1 MTGVAAPGT
10 EDIDPQI
17 IAGIPDNE
25 LADYLIWRERV
36 RNTNISEKTLLA
48 TDFLNHFNEIVMLVE
63 MVPDMP
69 EMIEDCRTWE
79 PKGYQ
84 DHFRQ
89 SGFSDKELA
98 IEAYDHVPSKFKGPF
113 EDTIVQMNTVV
124 LATVYKLGALMADV
138 DPERLRLECRLS
150 VDLMN
155 KVAQVANGIIHG
167 TTHVMEQTEI
177 DAFIGL

>member
-1 MTGVAAPGT
+1 MADATAPGIG
-10 EDIDPQI
+10 DIDPQI
-17 IAGIPDNE
+17 IAGIPDGE
-25 LADYLIWRERV
+25 LADYLVWRERV
-36 RNTNISEKTLLA
+36 HNTNISEKTLLA

-69 EMIEDCRTWE
+69 EMIEDCRMWE

-98 IEAYDHVPSKFKGPF
+98 IAAYEHVPSKFKVPF

-124 LATVYKLGALMADV
+124 LATLAKLASLIEEH
-138 DPERLRLECRLS
+138 DPDRLRLECQLS
-150 VDLMN
+150 VELMN
-155 KVAQVANGIIHG
+155 RVAQVANGIIHG
-167 TTHVMEQTEI
+167 TTHVMEQSEI
-177 DAFIGL
+177 DAFIGT